1 MIGRRSIRARVLGAM
16 FAVLLLTLFIAGLIV
31 DRAFVAR
38 QESAIDTVLRQT
50 MSLGQAAASQKPTAD
65 SVIVQVTSGDVHAN
79 LKQPSGQVAGEPLP
93 GSGQARTLTQ
103 PIIAEGPLN
112 GAMLTLWVGNQT
124 LDAAR
129 GSLDRTLLL
138 VGLIALIAAGLIT
151 VLVVDIALKPLQV
164 MAVRANQIAE
174 GERGIRMA
182 APTDTTEVGKA
193 AFAIDGMLDEL
204 EGAERRARTAEA
216 AAQSSAEQMK
226 AFLSDAAHE
235 LKTPLAGIQ
244 AAAESLV
251 ALPDD
256 ADEERDH
263 LSYLLAREAN
273 RGAHL
278 VSSLLESARI
288 DAGVDLR
295 KESVSLLDIAQ
306 SERHRM
312 SLAQPS
318 VRVLV
323 EGHDVVVEADR
334 EAITSVLRNLV
345 DNAGRAASPDG
356 WVVIGVTEG
365 PDHEPAIAVVTVMDS
380 GLGIAP
386 GDRERVFQ
394 RLVRLASTATTT
406 KGSGLGLA
414 IARGYARA
422 HGGDIEIVDDPAVS
436 PPLDADG
443 QPARHGAV
451 FQVTVPVTSPN
462 AGAARAAET
471 P

>member
-1 MIGRRSIRARVLGAM
+1 M
-16 FAVLLLTLFIAGLIV
+16 FAVLLLTLLVAGIIV
-31 DRAFVAR
+31 DRAFASR
-38 QESAIDTVLRQT
+38 QRSSIDTLLHQT
-50 MSLGQAAASQKPTAD
+50 MALGQAAAAQKPTAE
-65 SVIVQVTSGDVHAN
+65 SVLGQVTRGDVHAN
-79 LKQPSGQVAGEPLP
+79 LKQPDGTTSGETVPASGTAG
-93 GSGQARTLTQ
+93 ALTQ
-103 PIIAEGPLN
+103 PITDDGALN
-112 GAMLTLWVGNQT
+112 GAMLTLWVSDQT
-124 LDAAR
+124 TDAAR
-129 GSLDRTLLL
+129 NSLDRTLVL
-138 VGLIALIAAGLIT
+138 VGLGGLIAASLLT

-164 MAVRANQIAE
+164 MADRANQIAE

-226 AFLSDAAHE
+226 AFLADAAHE

-251 ALPDD
+251 GLPDD
-256 ADEERDH
+256 AEEERDH
-263 LSYLLAREAN
+263 LAYLLAREAN

-288 DAGVDLR
+288 DAGVELR
-295 KESVSLLDIAQ
+295 REKVSLLDIAQ
-306 SERHRM
+306 VERHRM
-312 SLAQPS
+312 SLAHPS
-318 VRVLV
+318 VKVYV
-323 EGHDVVVEADR
+323 EGHDMVVNADR

-345 DNAGRAASPDG
+345 DNAGRAAAPGG

-365 PDHEPAIAVVTVMDS
+365 PQHEPAIAVVTVMDS
-380 GLGIAP
+380 GAGIDP
-386 GDRERVFQ
+386 VDRERVFQ

-422 HGGDIEIVDDPAVS
+422 HGGDIRIVDEPVVAPPTLPDGS
-436 PPLDADG
+436 PD
-443 QPARHGAV
+443 RHGAI
-451 FQVTVPVTSPN
+451 FEITLPVTGMPTS
-462 AGAARAAET
+462 
-471 P
+471 